1 MLLSALQP
9 FLFTHFCQDGWE
21 DEPGVRVRN
30 VSAMAQFVPD
40 DREDHR
46 LELETTLYVP
56 ASAHLDTPHAFEH
69 GLGFFMALVSLLLH
83 LAIAL
88 LRWLFPPDASLASAF
103 RIPAA
108 RPRARLSTPLF
119 RLRIS

>member
-1 MLLSALQP
+1 MITARLRRLVATHFFWWCLAGVLLSALQP

-21 DEPGVRVRN
+21 DEPGFR
-30 VSAMAQFVPD
+30 
-40 DREDHR
+40 
-46 LELETTLYVP
+46 
-56 ASAHLDTPHAFEH
+56 
-69 GLGFFMALVSLLLH
+69 MALVSLLLP